1 MNTLEHYGENDRLK
15 LLIIDVSTIKTSK
28 ELHQLLKK
36 ELGFPSFTGLNWS
49 AFWDAITGLVELPE
63 KIVFEGW
70 DNLLTNLPIGA
81 EILKK
86 SLEDMNTQYP
96 DTFVEIEYK

>member
-1 MNTLEHYGENDRLK
+1 MEHFEEEERLELV
-15 LLIIDVSTIKTSK
+15 IIDVSSIKTSQ

-36 ELGFPSFTGLNWS
+36 ELEFPSFCGLNWS
-49 AFWDAITGLVELPE
+49 AFWDAITGLVILPK

-70 DNLLTNLPIGA
+70 DKLLINLPIGA

-86 SLEDMNTQYP
+86 SLEDKNTQYP